1 MGQETSKKRDMQ
13 QEISRDTTSIVGY
26 QRLIVWQEAHTLV
39 LLVYKQTKLF
49 PKDELFGLTSQLRR
63 AVVSIP
69 ANIVE
74 GYARSSRKEFLQF
87 LFISQ
92 GSLAEVEYYLLLSHE
107 LGYLTK
113 DAFEELEAKRKPV
126 GNLLHGLIASLFR
139 KS

>member
-1 MGQETSKKRDMQ
+1 MNQETNKS
-13 QEISRDTTSIVGY
+13 ENINIGY
-26 QRLIVWQEAHTLV
+26 GRLIVWQEAHKLV
-39 LLVYKQTKLF
+39 MLVYKQTKLF

-63 AVVSIP
+63 AAVSIP

-92 GSLAEVEYYLLLSHE
+92 GSLAEVEYYLLLSRE
-107 LGYLTK
+107 LGYLTQET
-113 DAFEELEAKRKPV
+113 FEELEAKRKPV
-126 GNLLHGLIASLFR
+126 GNLLHGLIASLRR